1 MAIYKKDGVDGDN
14 SFPRKLVTL
23 KISLAAAASITK
35 GQWVAIDTSI
45 TDDGVGSGCKI
56 TTASGELTFGVANET
71 VTNSASTTQV
81 LPVQIQ
87 TAGRFVGASVD
98 KDVSI
103 AAGDGLDGRGDADG
117 RAGKHAESDAFGAC
131 GVALTAPATDE
142 TATVMIID
150 KGYY

>member
-35 GQWVAIDTSI
+35 GQWVSIDTAI
-45 TDDGVGSGCKI
+45 TDEGVGSGVKI
-56 TTASGELTFGVANET
+56 TAASDELAFGIATET
-71 VTNSASTTQV
+71 VTNNTSVTQV

-87 TAGRFVGASVD
+87 TAGRFVGASINSGAVAPSD
-98 KDVSI
+98 P
-103 AAGDGLDGRGDADG
+103 LDGYDGATPG
-117 RAGKHAESDAFGAC
+117 RAGLLANTDAFGAC
-131 GVALTAPATDE
+131 GVVLVDNADNTG
-142 TATVMIID
+142 TVMIID